1 MGNNSSVPVFQLIRT
16 MCLCCFLLALSCV
29 FEEGT
34 FFEVTRMREAAGLAK
49 KEKRLLAFLVGL
61 RCARKLWC
69 DRGAFKISY
78 YIFFFPCTTENI
90 KLLPHLVQLRFV
102 VNRCQLLHVQS
113 LGRPQERETGEE
125 EGGFLWVCVR
135 GVLSVNYCS
144 EASNPAECFHL

>member
-16 MCLCCFLLALSCV
+16 TCLCCFLLALSCV

-78 YIFFFPCTTENI
+78 YFFFFSLYNRKYKVPA
-90 KLLPHLVQLRFV
+90 PSRV
-102 VNRCQLLHVQS
+102 VTFCCKPMLAVA
-113 LGRPQERETGEE
+113 
-125 EGGFLWVCVR
+125 C
-135 GVLSVNYCS
+135 SVS
-144 EASNPAECFHL
+144 GEASGKRNW